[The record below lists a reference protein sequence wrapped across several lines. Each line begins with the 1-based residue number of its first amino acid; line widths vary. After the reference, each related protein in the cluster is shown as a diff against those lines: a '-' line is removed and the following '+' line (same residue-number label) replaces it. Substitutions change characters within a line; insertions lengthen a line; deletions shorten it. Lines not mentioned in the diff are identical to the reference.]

1 MRGSNVFESC
11 RQTLDGLCKSIYGQ
25 ISSPCWVAN
34 QWFNA
39 QWTVWSG
46 CLKNKLASLKIK
58 KMVWCDQHQNKFFF
72 CHGLDYS
79 FQGSPTLCILL
90 LFLTLHQFK
99 QFKDATLI
107 AAADSEEEKA
117 DDGTILCIDPFVMP
131 SWHLSDLDA
140 VASNRM
146 WREKWIDFCG
156 QG

>member
-1 MRGSNVFESC
+1 
-11 RQTLDGLCKSIYGQ
+11 
-25 ISSPCWVAN
+25 
-34 QWFNA
+34 
-39 QWTVWSG
+39 
-46 CLKNKLASLKIK
+46 
-58 KMVWCDQHQNKFFF
+58 MVWCDQHQNKFFF

-131 SWHLSDLDA
+131 SWHLSGLHT

-146 WREKWIDFCG
+146 
-156 QG
+156 